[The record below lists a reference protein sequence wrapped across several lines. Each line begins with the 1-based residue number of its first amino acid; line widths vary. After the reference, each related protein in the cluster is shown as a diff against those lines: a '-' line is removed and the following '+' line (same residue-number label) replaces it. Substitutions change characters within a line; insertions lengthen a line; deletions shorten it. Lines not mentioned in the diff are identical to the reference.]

1 MKQERG
7 ISLLKVIGCCF
18 IAILIW
24 CSVVFIWSTW
34 FVKKT
39 TETVVDAGK
48 EIVDTVQEEA
58 EKGDITL
65 EEFNQIKVGMT
76 YNQVVNII
84 GAEGTFSNETQ
95 IGGRNYKYYTWNGV
109 GFRS

>member
-58 EKGDITL
+58 EKG
-65 EEFNQIKVGMT
+65 MT